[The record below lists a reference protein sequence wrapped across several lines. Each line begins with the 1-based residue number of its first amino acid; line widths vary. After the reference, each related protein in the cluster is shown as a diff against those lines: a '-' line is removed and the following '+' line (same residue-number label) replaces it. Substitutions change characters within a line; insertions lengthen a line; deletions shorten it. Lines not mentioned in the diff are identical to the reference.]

1 MASSRAA
8 APTTSGTPSRR
19 KPVRRGMHPGKKPL
33 LGASVMVLLGSF
45 MPWIDTAVGNISG
58 ARGPGL
64 WTFYAAMLGFAGV
77 MVPLI
82 RLAAA
87 QAAVLGVTAVGL
99 TTWQVVHLLD
109 LVGTAGWRPGP
120 GIVFVFG
127 GGVLALVATW
137 RLLRVSPD

>member
-1 MASSRAA
+1 MA
-8 APTTSGTPSRR
+8 
-19 KPVRRGMHPGKKPL
+19 PGKGAL
-33 LGASVMVLLGSF
+33 LGASVMVLFGSF
-45 MPWIDTAVGNISG
+45 MPWIGTAVGNVSG

-77 MVPLI
+77 MVPML

-87 QAAVLGVTAVGL
+87 QAAVLGLASVGL

-120 GIVFVFG
+120 GVVLVFG
-127 GGVLALVATW
+127 GGVLALTASW

>member
-1 MASSRAA
+1 
-8 APTTSGTPSRR
+8 
-19 KPVRRGMHPGKKPL
+19 MHPGKKSL

-82 RLAAA
+82 RLACA
-87 QAAVLGVTAVGL
+87 QAAVLGLTAVGL
-99 TTWQVVHLLD
+99 TTWQVVHLLT
-109 LVGTAGWRPGP
+109 LVGTEGWRPGP
-120 GIVFVFG
+120 GVVLVFG
-127 GGVLALVATW
+127 GGVLALVSAW
-137 RLLRVSPD
+137 RLFRLTPG

>member
-1 MASSRAA
+1 MPA
-8 APTTSGTPSRR
+8 
-19 KPVRRGMHPGKKPL
+19 GKGAL

-77 MVPLI
+77 MVPLL
-82 RLAAA
+82 RLAGA
-87 QAAVLGVTAVGL
+87 QAAALGLTAVGL

-109 LVGTAGWRPGP
+109 LVGTAGWRPGA
-120 GIVFVFG
+120 GLVFVFC
-127 GGVLALVATW
+127 GGVVALVAAW
-137 RLLRVSPD
+137 RLLRVTRD